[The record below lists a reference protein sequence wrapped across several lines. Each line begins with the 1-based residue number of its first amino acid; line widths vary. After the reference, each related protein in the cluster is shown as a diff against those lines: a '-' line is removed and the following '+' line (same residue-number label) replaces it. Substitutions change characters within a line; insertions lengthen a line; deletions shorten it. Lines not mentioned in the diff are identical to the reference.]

1 MRARRCVAGTL
12 PGVSIVG
19 PDHVPVAAP
28 RSCEANAR
36 RFYGEVLGPAEV
48 GKPSAL
54 TDTGDPWG
62 NRLQLMAR
70 T

>member
-1 MRARRCVAGTL
+1 MRARLCVAGTL

-19 PDHVPVAAP
+19 LDHVQVAAP
-28 RSCEANAR
+28 RGFEANAR

-54 TDTGDPWG
+54 TYTGDPWV
-62 NRLQLMAR
+62 NRLELRASA
-70 T
+70 